1 MPQQQ
6 SSSGSN
12 RNSRRSSSPQQDAA
26 RQRKSSSS
34 GSSSSSGA
42 GSREKSGMSS
52 KESSSTSSN
61 HSICTRENLNSSR
74 SALEESLDDRNVSS
88 SSSGSKVDSKVGSR
102 TGGSGSSRTRRDSGS
117 NSSKVAVS
125 GTARETRSSKDSS
138 ADAKDSTPTTKST
151 RSVNKGTGEGANRSD
166 ASEKTLQADKQASS
180 ITNSRRGSNSSNSGS
195 KPVARAQDAE
205 ESDTS
210 SSDDDFGPKPAA
222 KLEGQQ
228 QPKRR
233 RLQHEKLLLQQLPT
247 ADKYSRSFM
256 HREQVTFVVASPA
269 HDFIISGSSDGHV
282 KFWIRKAE
290 GVEFVKHFRAHIG
303 ELHCLCISRQDDG
316 NYAASVGA
324 DKTLRVF
331 DVCSFDMACLVSLD
345 FLPWACEFVFKKGEP
360 TPLIAVS
367 DKESP
372 RIDILKPLLHASR
385 AVISFRLHSAPVRL
399 LAHVGSTDLCFSAD
413 SSGGLEL
420 WGIQTGRRATKES
433 NVGEV
438 GFEFKA
444 ETHFFDLQRNETSA
458 LSIAASPN
466 GRWLAVMGADSHLR
480 VFSVFKGKLSRVYLE
495 TLQFYEMAQ
504 KDPQCAQLHHDP
516 FDFEQRVALEKELG
530 RSALRMRQTLTFD
543 ASSCFLLYPV
553 LLGVKILNIIDNRVC
568 RIIGRHEQG
577 LRYLAVA
584 LYQPTSTRRAGRQ
597 ASVSGDAMFVTSA
610 FKKKRQAVYF
620 FTPEPPSDDIL
631 DIRDVFNEKPS
642 KEEQESLTAS
652 GASGIAPAQRL
663 SNTATLHTTFGDIK
677 VKLFAAECPKTV
689 ENFTV
694 HARSGYYDNLLFH
707 RVIKGFMI
715 QTGDPN
721 GDGTGGESIWGG
733 DFEDELH
740 RSLKHDRPF
749 TLSMANAGPN
759 TNGSQFFIT
768 TVPCPWLDLKH
779 TVFGRVTHGA
789 DVVLK
794 IEGVKTNQND
804 KPVQDVKLLTIK
816 ITS

>member
-1 MPQQQ
+1 MPHEQGSSN
-6 SSSGSN
+6 SSS
-12 RNSRRSSSPQQDAA
+12 
-26 RQRKSSSS
+26 SSSS
-34 GSSSSSGA
+34 GSSSSST
-42 GSREKSGMSS
+42 SRSNKNRRRNSTSAHDEPGQRT
-52 KESSSTSSN
+52 SSSSG
-61 HSICTRENLNSSR
+61 HSG
-74 SALEESLDDRNVSS
+74 SS
-88 SSSGSKVDSKVGSR
+88 SSSSSKPSNDNHSKVSSHSHKALEGSHEDSNAVNSCNA
-102 TGGSGSSRTRRDSGS
+102 SDPSSSSEANGRSSDRRDSGS
-117 NSSKVAVS
+117 GRRKATHTDGRRESASSK
-125 GTARETRSSKDSS
+125 GSSSS
-138 ADAKDSTPTTKST
+138 NSKST
-151 RSVNKGTGEGANRSD
+151 AEPS
-166 ASEKTLQADKQASS
+166 SEPGKIPEEEKQANDNNNKSS
-180 ITNSRRGSNSSNSGS
+180 SSNSNSSSSSTGS
-195 KPVARAQDAE
+195 KVDPSAQGAA

-222 KLEGQQ
+222 KPVGAQGA
-228 QPKRR
+228 KRR
-233 RLQHEKLLLQQLPT
+233 RLVHEKLLLEQLPT
-247 ADKYSRSFM
+247 ANKYSRSFM
-256 HREQVTFVVASPA
+256 HREQVTFVVASAA
-269 HDFIISGSSDGHV
+269 HDFIISGSCDGHV

-360 TPLIAVS
+360 TPVIAVS

-372 RIDILKPLLHASR
+372 RIDILKPLLHGSR
-385 AVISFRLHSAPVRL
+385 SILSFRLHASPVRL
-399 LAHVGSTDLCFSAD
+399 LAYVGSTDLCFSAD

-420 WGIQTGRRATKES
+420 WG
-433 NVGEV
+433 
-438 GFEFKA
+438 
-444 ETHFFDLQRNETSA
+444 NETNA
-458 LSIAASPN
+458 LSIAASPD

-516 FDFEQRVALEKELG
+516 LDFEQRVALEKELS
-530 RSALRMRQTLTFD
+530 RSPLRQRQTLTFD
-543 ASSCFLLYPV
+543 ASSSFLLYPV
-553 LLGVKILNIIDNRVC
+553 LLGVKILNIIDNRIE
-568 RIIGRHEQG
+568 REAI
-577 LRYLAVA
+577 
-584 LYQPTSTRRAGRQ
+584 S
-597 ASVSGDAMFVTSA
+597 M
-610 FKKKRQAVYF
+610 VYF
-620 FTPEPPSDDIL
+620 FTPDPPTDDIL
-631 DIRDVFNEKPS
+631 DNRDVFNEKPS
-642 KEEQESLTAS
+642 KEEQESLTAAS
-652 GASGIAPAQRL
+652 GASGISQAQRL
-663 SNTATLHTTFGDIK
+663 CNTATLHTSFGDIK

>member
-1 MPQQQ
+1 MPLEQGISSSTSRSNKNPRLNSSIAHDEPGQRTS
-6 SSSGSN
+6 SSSGHSG
-12 RNSRRSSSPQQDAA
+12 SSSKPSSGIHSKISSSHKALVGSREDPNAMSTCNASDPSNSSEASGWSTNRRDSEIGRSKAA
-26 RQRKSSSS
+26 TGDRRERASSKGSSSMRDELVVSGNKSSSS
-34 GSSSSSGA
+34 KSTAEPFPEPAKTSEYEKSVNDSSSSTDNNA
-42 GSREKSGMSS
+42 H
-52 KESSSTSSN
+52 SN
-61 HSICTRENLNSSR
+61 FE
-74 SALEESLDDRNVSS
+74 
-88 SSSGSKVDSKVGSR
+88 SKVEQC
-102 TGGSGSSRTRRDSGS
+102 
-117 NSSKVAVS
+117 AQ
-125 GTARETRSSKDSS
+125 
-138 ADAKDSTPTTKST
+138 
-151 RSVNKGTGEGANRSD
+151 GA
-166 ASEKTLQADKQASS
+166 A
-180 ITNSRRGSNSSNSGS
+180 
-195 KPVARAQDAE
+195 

-210 SSDDDFGPKPAA
+210 SSDDDFGRTLAGQDAA
-222 KLEGQQ
+222 
-228 QPKRR
+228 KRR
-233 RLQHEKLLLQQLPT
+233 RLQHEKLLLEQLPV

-256 HREQVTFVVASPA
+256 HREQVTFVVASAA
-269 HDFIISGSSDGHV
+269 HDFIISGSCDGHV
-282 KFWIRKAE
+282 KFWIRKVE

-324 DKTLRVF
+324 DKTLRVRRTLKY
-331 DVCSFDMACLVSLD
+331 SNNAITSTLEEL
-345 FLPWACEFVFKKGEP
+345 W
-360 TPLIAVS
+360 S
-367 DKESP
+367 DKECP
-372 RIDILKPLLHASR
+372 RVDILKPLLHGSR
-385 AVISFRLHSAPVRL
+385 SIVSFRLHASPVRL
-399 LAHVGSTDLCFSAD
+399 LAYVGSTDLCFSAD

-420 WGIQTGRRATKES
+420 WGVQTGRRATKES
-433 NVGEV
+433 HPAEI

-444 ETHFFDLQRNETSA
+444 ETHFFDLQR
-458 LSIAASPN
+458 
-466 GRWLAVMGADSHLR
+466 
-480 VFSVFKGKLSRVYLE
+480 
-495 TLQFYEMAQ
+495 FYEMAQ

-516 FDFEQRVALEKELG
+516 LDFEQRVALEKELS
-530 RSALRMRQTLTFD
+530 RSPLRQRQTLTFD
-543 ASSCFLLYPV
+543 ASSSFLLYPV

-584 LYQPTSTRRAGRQ
+584 LYQPLYTRR
-597 ASVSGDAMFVTSA
+597 
-610 FKKKRQAVYF
+610 
-620 FTPEPPSDDIL
+620 L
-631 DIRDVFNEKPS
+631 C
-642 KEEQESLTAS
+642 
-652 GASGIAPAQRL
+652 
-663 SNTATLHTTFGDIK
+663 NTATLHTTFGDIK

-794 IEGVKTNQND
+794 IEGVSSSQLTS
-804 KPVQDVKLLTIK
+804 DVSVAVSRCAPCSVCIY
-816 ITS
+816 SYR

>member
-1 MPQQQ
+1 MSQQQ
-6 SSSGSN
+6 GSSSSTSRSSKNRRRNSPPAHNEPGQRTSSSSG
-12 RNSRRSSSPQQDAA
+12 RSSSSKPSSGNQSKTSGSHKA
-26 RQRKSSSS
+26 RCEDGNVMSTCNASDPSSSS
-34 GSSSSSGA
+34 GASGRSTSRRDSGRGTSKAATGNGRESASSNSSSSTKDGTVDTGSSSSSSKSTA
-42 GSREKSGMSS
+42 EPRSEPAKTTEYEKHVNG
-52 KESSSTSSN
+52 SSN
-61 HSICTRENLNSSR
+61 INS
-74 SALEESLDDRNVSS
+74 
-88 SSSGSKVDSKVGSR
+88 
-102 TGGSGSSRTRRDSGS
+102 
-117 NSSKVAVS
+117 
-125 GTARETRSSKDSS
+125 
-138 ADAKDSTPTTKST
+138 
-151 RSVNKGTGEGANRSD
+151 
-166 ASEKTLQADKQASS
+166 
-180 ITNSRRGSNSSNSGS
+180 SSNSRASSNVES
-195 KPVARAQDAE
+195 KPEARAQGAVD
-205 ESDTS
+205 SDS
-210 SSDDDFGPKPAA
+210 SRSDDDFAMKPVGTQAA
-222 KLEGQQ
+222 
-228 QPKRR
+228 KRR
-233 RLQHEKLLLQQLPT
+233 RLHHEKLLLEQLPV
-247 ADKYSRSFM
+247 ANKYSRSFM
-256 HREQVTFVVASPA
+256 HREQVTFVVASAA
-269 HDFIISGSSDGHV
+269 HDFIISGSCDGHV

-345 FLPWACEFVFKKGEP
+345 FSPLACEFVFKKGEP

-372 RIDILKPLLHASR
+372 RIDILKPLLHGSR
-385 AVISFRLHSAPVRL
+385 SILSFRLHSSPVRL
-399 LAHVGSTDLCFSAD
+399 LAYVGSTDLCFSAD

-420 WGIQTGRRATKES
+420 WGVQTGRRATKES
-433 NVGEV
+433 HPAEV

-444 ETHFFDLQRNETSA
+444 ETHFFDLQRNETNA
-458 LSIAASPN
+458 ISIAASPN

-480 VFSVFKGKLSRVYLE
+480 VFSIFRGKLSRVYLE
-495 TLQFYEMAQ
+495 TLQFYELAQ

-516 FDFEQRVALEKELG
+516 LDFEQRVALEKELS
-530 RSALRMRQTLTFD
+530 RSPLRQRQTLTFD
-543 ASSCFLLYPV
+543 ASSSFLLYPV

-584 LYQPTSTRRAGRQ
+584 LNQPLSTRRAVKQ
-597 ASVSGDAMFVTSA
+597 ADGSGDAIFITSA
-610 FKKKRQAVYF
+610 FKKKRQAPHETQSFRVYF
-620 FTPEPPSDDIL
+620 FTPDPPSDDIL

-642 KEEQESLTAS
+642 KEEQESLTAAS
-652 GASGIAPAQRL
+652 GASGISHAQRL
-663 SNTATLHTTFGDIK
+663 CNTATLHTTFGDIK